1 MTQQSLLA
9 GFLPTA
15 KSETTSPTWARPS
28 VHRTMLD
35 ITQVLSRR
43 ATCSKLAVGC
53 VLTDALGRIVGTGYN
68 GVPKGVPHCIDHACP
83 GHGGAAGSDTCIAV
97 HAEQNALMRCAH
109 VDQVINCYVTHA
121 PCMRCTKMLMNT
133 GCQNIWYSTASPI
146 DENAKALWL
155 AHRARWTFLD
165 YDDPG
170 LRYDP

>member
-1 MTQQSLLA
+1 MTQQSLPA

-15 KSETTSPTWARPS
+15 KSETTSPPWARPS

-35 ITQVLSRR
+35 IAQVLSRR
-43 ATCSKLAVGC
+43 ATCPKLTVGC
-53 VLTDALGRIVGTGYN
+53 VLTDAFGRIVGTGYN
-68 GVPKGVPHCIDHACP
+68 GVPRGIPHCIDHACV

-133 GCQNIWYSTASPI
+133 GCIVPLYYYTDIYMLDDSVQGFFSNPLGYKYFMHCTI
-146 DENAKALWL
+146 AK
-155 AHRARWTFLD
+155 
-165 YDDPG
+165 
-170 LRYDP
+170 